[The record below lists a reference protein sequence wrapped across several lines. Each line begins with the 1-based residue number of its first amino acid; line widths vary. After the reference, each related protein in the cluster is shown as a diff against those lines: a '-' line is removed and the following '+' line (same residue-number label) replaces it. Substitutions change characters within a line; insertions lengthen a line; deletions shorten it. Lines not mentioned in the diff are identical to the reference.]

1 MSEPPEP
8 RSGFRASGV
17 WAVLAAIGMLGWT
30 AWENRAEDTAPG
42 RDPYD
47 RVVGA
52 QDDAES
58 QALAGLLKEAFAVLR
73 SPEFRTNLLALEARY
88 PGVYARD
95 SEQAATIPRIASIV
109 SLEPAGSR
117 FAPAQVA
124 LVQGDSGGLGAAG
137 EGVASGRYSDILI
150 ERVVLAAWGRPDTV
164 ARSCAVNVAA
174 HEYAHTIVL
183 TPMGFG
189 NAFTDTRSDEIAIPN
204 RQSSGT
210 PVASYLIGSVAQC
223 TWLARQGRIG
233 REDVPACVNVF
244 GTAAFNWSRCGQFA
258 AGEPVAV
265 RPGLAPAAPAL

>member
-1 MSEPPEP
+1 MSEPPE
-8 RSGFRASGV
+8 RQGFRASGL
-17 WAVLAAIGMLGWT
+17 WAVLAAIVMLGWI

-52 QDDAES
+52 QDDAEN
-58 QALAGLLKEAFAVLR
+58 QALTALLKDAFAVLR
-73 SPEFRTNLLALEARY
+73 SPEFRANLLALESRY

-95 SEQAATIPRIASIV
+95 AEQTASIPRIASIV

-124 LVQGDSGGLGAAG
+124 LVEGHSGGLGAAG

-150 ERVVLAAWGRPDTV
+150 ERIVLAAWGRPDPV
-164 ARSCAVNVAA
+164 ARSCAINVAA

-189 NAFTDTRSDEIAIPN
+189 NAFTDTKAGEAAIPN
-204 RQSSGT
+204 RREGGT
-210 PVASYLIGSVAQC
+210 PVASYLIGAVAQC
-223 TWLARQGRIG
+223 TWLAREGRIG
-233 REDVPACVNVF
+233 REDVPACVQVF
-244 GTAAFNWSRCGQFA
+244 GVGAFNWDRCGQFA
-258 AGEPVAV
+258 DGGPVAEKA
-265 RPGLAPAAPAL
+265 GLAPPAPPL

>member
-1 MSEPPEP
+1 MSERPE
-8 RSGFRASGV
+8 RSGLRASGV
-17 WAVLAAIGMLGWT
+17 WAVAAAIGMLGWT

-52 QDDAES
+52 QDNSES

-73 SPEFRTNLLALEARY
+73 SPEFRANLLTLEGRY
-88 PGVYARD
+88 PSVYARD

-109 SLEPAGSR
+109 SLEPPGSR

-124 LVQGDSGGLGAAG
+124 LVDGNSGGLGAAG

-164 ARSCAVNVAA
+164 ARSCAINVAA

-189 NAFTDTRSDEIAIPN
+189 NAFTDTRSDEVAIPN

-233 REDVPACVNVF
+233 PEDVPACVNVF

-258 AGEPVAV
+258 AGEPVAD
-265 RPGLAPAAPAL
+265 RPGLAPAAPSL